1 MASDLE
7 NSIRDAGQKLADALK
22 NASEIKVE
30 TLWVEVSK
38 DGPADFTGA
47 RPIAQTIIA
56 LDGDSRTTLPMH
68 PADTGVPNLD
78 ERLLDIHQRSVS
90 EAIEY
95 RARILNALFSVL
107 QSRIR

>member
-7 NSIRDAGQKLADALK
+7 NSIREAGQKLADALK

-30 TLWVEVSK
+30 TLWVAVSA
-38 DGPADFTGA
+38 DGPADFSGA
-47 RPIAQTIIA
+47 RPVAQTIIE

-90 EAIEY
+90 AAIEY
-95 RARILNALFSVL
+95 RANILNALLSTL
-107 QSRIR
+107 QSRSR